1 MTKLWYRNRPMKRK
15 LAFFI
20 FFFLA
25 FTVDAFCRD
34 EQLVDRV
41 AAVVNNEVI
50 TQSELDMIFRPIY
63 EQIKKAYQGPDLQHE
78 LETVRL
84 KLLNQLIEDRLVYQ
98 ESQKLGI
105 TVSDSEIQ
113 DELAAFKAQF
123 PNEETFKKE
132 MEKAGISLKEVE
144 KRVRERIA
152 ITKLHQSVIRGKVI
166 VSPADMEQY
175 YKDHPAEFNQKEQ
188 VNVWCITLRKSTE
201 AIEKGTTDEA
211 TKRKAGKLI
220 VELKHGKDFEKLA
233 KENSQDAH
241 AAQGGSLG
249 FIQKGDMVSNID
261 QILFSLPSGGFSD
274 VLETEHG
281 YHIFK
286 VGEKQNASHKTFEQ
300 AKDEIADRLFRIK
313 AHERFVSWM
322 DELKKK
328 SFISIR

>member
-1 MTKLWYRNRPMKRK
+1 MKRK
-15 LAFFI
+15 LLFFI
-20 FFFLA
+20 LSFLI
-25 FTVDAFCRD
+25 FVPGAFCRD

-113 DELAAFKAQF
+113 DELALFKSQF

-132 MEKAGISLKEVE
+132 MEKAGISLQEVE
-144 KRVRERIA
+144 KRVRERLA
-152 ITKLHQSVIRGKVI
+152 ITKLHQFVIRGKVV
-166 VSPADMEQY
+166 VSPADVEQY
-175 YKDHPAEFNQKEQ
+175 YKDHPAEFSQKER
-188 VNVWCITLRKSTE
+188 VKVWCITLRKSRE

-220 VELKHGKDFEKLA
+220 AELKRGKDFEKLA

-241 AAQGGSLG
+241 AAQGGFLG
-249 FIQKGDMVSNID
+249 FIQKGDMVSGID
-261 QILFSLPSGGFSD
+261 QILFSLPPGGFSE
-274 VLETEHG
+274 VLETEEG

-286 VGEKQNASHKTFEQ
+286 VGEKQSASHKTFDE
-300 AKDEIADRLFRIK
+300 AKDEVTDKLFRIK
-313 AHERFVSWM
+313 AHERFVGWM
-322 DELKKK
+322 EDLKKK

>member
-1 MTKLWYRNRPMKRK
+1 MKRK
-15 LAFFI
+15 FLFLI
-20 FFFLA
+20 LLFLA
-25 FTVDAFCRD
+25 FNPNAFCRD

-50 TQSELDMIFRPIY
+50 TQSELDVIFRPIY
-63 EQIKKAYQGPDLQHE
+63 EQIKKAYQGSDLQHE
-78 LETVRL
+78 LEIVRL

-98 ESQKLGI
+98 EAQKLGI

-113 DELAAFKAQF
+113 EDLATFKAQF

-132 MEKAGISLKEVE
+132 MEKAGISLQEVE
-144 KRVRERIA
+144 KRVRERIT

-166 VSPADMEQY
+166 VSPAEVEQY
-175 YKDHPAEFNQKEQ
+175 YKDHPETFNQKEQ
-188 VNVWCITLRKSTE
+188 VKVWCITFRKSAE

-220 VELKHGKDFEKLA
+220 AELKQGKDFEKLA

-241 AAQGGSLG
+241 AAQGGFLG
-249 FIQKGDMVSNID
+249 FIQKGDMVSSID
-261 QILFSLPSGGFSD
+261 QILFTLPSGGFSE
-274 VLETEHG
+274 VLETEEG

-286 VGEKQNASHKTFEQ
+286 VGEKQNASHKTFEE
-300 AKDEIADRLFRIK
+300 AKEEIADRLFRKK
-313 AHERFVSWM
+313 AHDRFVSWM

-328 SFISIR
+328 SFISVR